1 MSYSVSLE
9 PVGNVHVTIQASP
22 DVLEPYKLRVPV
34 MTTPVSANSH
44 TLSVCDHT
52 GKTVCLLHS
61 RIILPSEKR
70 LDVRSNFDSI
80 IDIVGLDGTFK
91 GQVSFCA
98 FCHHGCLPVD
108 SVYSKSLYVVSCS
121 HSLARSRAHTPH
133 THTHTHTHTHNFKYA
148 GGDRRYSWMLCA

>member
-1 MSYSVSLE
+1 M
-9 PVGNVHVTIQASP
+9 HVTIQASP

-34 MTTPVSANSH
+34 MTTPASANSQ
-44 TLSVCDHT
+44 TLPVCDHT
-52 GKTVCLLHS
+52 GKAVCLLNS

-70 LDVRSNFDSI
+70 FDVRSNFDSI

-98 FCHHGCLPVD
+98 FFYHDCLPVG
-108 SVYSKSLYVVSCS
+108 SVYSKSLHVVICS
-121 HSLARSRAHTPH
+121 HTLARAHTH
-133 THTHTHTHTHNFKYA
+133 TYTHDIKYA